1 MDRGQKSGQL
11 DTMVTWGREAY
22 PSSMVMNSSRNVAK
36 TLHHDDRDSLL
47 EMKLN
52 SERFGDRSTIVS
64 PTPRTP
70 GSGDFY
76 IKDCRKSIA
85 KILHQ
90 LDDQDDGKS
99 LLEMTLNRPDVFGGE
114 TSSPLACIQMISSL
128 LFCKVDQKSS
138 PVIC

>member
-11 DTMVTWGREAY
+11 ATMVTRGRGAY
-22 PSSMVMNSSRNVAK
+22 PSSMVMNSRRNVAK
-36 TLHHDDRDSLL
+36 TLHHGDRDSLL
-47 EMKLN
+47 EMKMN

-64 PTPRTP
+64 PTPRPP

-76 IKDCRKSIA
+76 IKDCRKSIS

-114 TSSPLACIQMISSL
+114 TSIWDQDISVILIML
-128 LFCKVDQKSS
+128 LIKTRLGK
-138 PVIC
+138 PR